1 VRCVTNCC
9 ELDQSLTRF
18 GLDDLDLHPSFRFTN
33 VGHLSIRKRLGVVC
47 LDQNNIA
54 IQADKIDGLIRI
66 GTVSEVALAAE
77 WGHNDGSL
85 SAEFR

>member
-1 VRCVTNCC
+1 MRCVTNGC

-18 GLDDLDLHPSFRFTN
+18 VLIDLDLHPSFRFTN
-33 VGHLSIRKRLGVVC
+33 VGHLSIRKRRWVVC

-66 GTVSEVALAAE
+66 GTLSEVAPAAE

-85 SAEFR
+85 SAEFC